1 MQGIL
6 ENSSLSNKAK
16 LMDQMAE
23 MSKPN
28 PQQEQ
33 LANQA
38 AQLDVA
44 GKQADVQVKQ
54 SDAILKK
61 AQAQKASV
69 EANLEPRVV
78 NAKVIAALSNNL
90 DDNAEGADFEKRAK
104 IADLMLKEKDINSNE
119 RIAKMQMDVQRQNKI
134 DQTHLQEVSQTL
146 Q

>member
-1 MQGIL
+1 M
-6 ENSSLSNKAK
+6 A
-16 LMDQMAE
+16 QMSQ

-33 LANQA
+33 MAQQA
-38 AQLDVA
+38 AQLDMA

-54 SDAILKK
+54 SDAMLKK

-69 EANLEPRVV
+69 EADLEPRVV

-134 DQTHLQEVSQTL
+134 DQAHLQEVSQTL